1 MSTHSFGQILT
12 VAFGVS
18 LSSAAFARTPP
29 ALVEQQRAA
38 ANATQSSGG
47 YRDITARFGDVPER
61 SPEVVRSAGGYR
73 DIHYRFAAAPSAPQ
87 SASTTTAPR
96 FR

>member
-1 MSTHSFGQILT
+1 MSTRSFGQILT

-29 ALVEQQRAA
+29 ALVEQQQAA
-38 ANATQSSGG
+38 AHATQSSGG
-47 YRDITARFGDVPER
+47 YRDINARFGAVPLR
-61 SPEVVRSAGGYR
+61 APEVMRSAGGYR
-73 DIHYRFAAAPSAPQ
+73 DIHYRFGASQATDQ
-87 SASTTTAPR
+87 TASTTTPSR